1 MEETKEQQSLHRFL
15 QFGIYLSVALD
26 VLLFV
31 YAYKITDNATSVH
44 YGLSH
49 FLERM
54 ARMII
59 YNHPLNSKLFTL
71 ILICL
76 VSVGTLSRKKK
87 DLNPKNS
94 IVYPLTAGLL
104 IFIGGLWF
112 YEKTAGVLL
121 PYTNWYDIGYIASAF
136 LGAILIH
143 VAMDNVSKIISSNLG
158 KDKWNV
164 EGESFMQA
172 TKPKITPYAV
182 NIPTLFYYK
191 KKVRKGYIVLENVFR
206 GTLLCGVPG
215 SGKSFGVVMPVIRQF
230 LANGFTLCLYDFK
243 FPDLGK
249 VAYYHYLLAKQN
261 GKCKN
266 YEFHVV
272 NLSEPEKSR
281 RLNPWRS
288 AYLSTLADASET
300 AEGLV
305 EAMKKGDKS
314 GGSDQFFTQS
324 AINFLA
330 SCIYFFSKYNGGQY
344 SSFPHVLAFL
354 NLSYED
360 IFSTL
365 FSNKELASLL
375 SPFMTAYKARAFDQ
389 LEGQVGTLKIFISR
403 LATKETFW
411 VFSGD
416 DFDLKISDPA
426 HPGVLVL
433 ANDPNTQSINSACYS
448 VILNRITRLVNSR
461 GNIPVGLVI
470 DEAPTL
476 YCHKIENLIAQARS
490 NLTAVLLGL
499 QELPQ
504 LKQQYGKET
513 AATITAVVGN
523 VLSGSVRN
531 KETLEWLERLFGK
544 VKQVG
549 ESLSIDRT
557 KTSVSL
563 NEKLEPLIPAGKI
576 ASLKAGEMVGILAA
590 DAVEKFTGQ
599 YETSAVNCRIN
610 LDLKAIKK
618 EEQAYRELPVYY
630 DFKGRKEEVLLQ
642 NFNKINSE
650 VQEMVRQFKPMA
662 APQPAPT
669 SKGSMKPGF
678 KK

>member
-15 QFGIYLSVALD
+15 QFGIYLSVVLD

-31 YAYKITDNATSVH
+31 YAREITGTAISEH

-49 FLERM
+49 FLARM
-54 ARMII
+54 AKIII
-59 YNHPLNSKLFTL
+59 YKDPLNSKLFTL

-87 DLNPKNS
+87 DLNPKNA
-94 IVYPLTAGLL
+94 IVYPLAAGLL

-112 YEKTAGVLL
+112 YEKTGEIVF
-121 PYTNWYDIGYIASAF
+121 PHTNWYDIGYITSAF
-136 LGAILIH
+136 FGAILVHI
-143 VAMDNVSKIISSNLG
+143 AMDNVSKIISSNLG

-172 TKPKITPYAV
+172 TKPKLTPYAV

-281 RLNPWRS
+281 RLNPWRA

-426 HPGVLVL
+426 HPSVLVL

-599 YETSAVNCRIN
+599 YETSAINCRIN
-610 LDLKAIKK
+610 LYLKAIKK

-630 DFKGRKEEVLLQ
+630 DFKGRKEAVLLQ

-650 VQEMVRQFKPMA
+650 VQEMIRQFKPTV
-662 APQPAPT
+662 APQPAPI
-669 SKGSMKPGF
+669 SKGSMKPSF

>member
-15 QFGIYLSVALD
+15 QFGIYLSVVLD

-31 YAYKITDNATSVH
+31 YARKITGTPISEH

-54 ARMII
+54 AKIII
-59 YNHPLNSKLFTL
+59 YKDPLNSKLFIL

-94 IVYPLTAGLL
+94 IVYPLAGGLL

-112 YEKTAGVLL
+112 YEKTGGIVF
-121 PYTNWYDIGYIASAF
+121 PHTNWYDIGYITFAF

-143 VAMDNVSKIISSNLG
+143 IAMDNVSKIISSNLG

-172 TKPKITPYAV
+172 TKPKFTPYAV

-206 GTLLCGVPG
+206 GTLICGVPG

-272 NLSEPEKSR
+272 NLSEPERSR
-281 RLNPWRS
+281 RLNPWRA

-330 SCIYFFSKYNGGQY
+330 SCIYFFSKHNGGEY

-642 NFNKINSE
+642 NFNKINRE

-662 APQPAPT
+662 AAQPTPT

>member
-31 YAYKITDNATSVH
+31 YAYKITDKATSVH

-112 YEKTAGVLL
+112 YGKTAGVPL
-121 PYTNWYDIGYIASAF
+121 PYTNWYDIGYIVSAF

-272 NLSEPEKSR
+272 NLSEPERSR
-281 RLNPWRS
+281 RLNPWRA

>member
-15 QFGIYLSVALD
+15 QFGIYLSVVLD

-31 YAYKITDNATSVH
+31 YAREITGTAISEH

-49 FLERM
+49 FLARM
-54 ARMII
+54 AKIII
-59 YNHPLNSKLFTL
+59 YKDPLNSKLFTL

-87 DLNPKNS
+87 DLNPKNA
-94 IVYPLTAGLL
+94 IVYPLAAGLL

-112 YEKTAGVLL
+112 YEKTGEIVF
-121 PYTNWYDIGYIASAF
+121 PHTNWYDIGYITSAF
-136 LGAILIH
+136 FGAILVHI
-143 VAMDNVSKIISSNLG
+143 AMDNVSKIISSNLG

-172 TKPKITPYAV
+172 TKPKLTPYAV

-281 RLNPWRS
+281 RLNPWRA

-426 HPGVLVL
+426 HPSVLVL

-599 YETSAVNCRIN
+599 YETSAINCRIN

-630 DFKGRKEEVLLQ
+630 DFKGRKEAVLLQ

-650 VQEMVRQFKPMA
+650 VQEMIRQFKPTV
-662 APQPAPT
+662 APQPAPI
-669 SKGSMKPGF
+669 SKGSMKPSF

>member
-15 QFGIYLSVALD
+15 QFCIYLSIAID
-26 VLLFV
+26 ILLFV
-31 YAYKITDNATSVH
+31 YAPKLTGSEISER
-44 YGLSH
+44 YGFSH
-49 FLERM
+49 LLERF
-54 ARMII
+54 ARIVV
-59 YNHPLNSKLFTL
+59 YRHPLHSKIFTL

-94 IVYPLTAGLL
+94 IVYPLAAGLL
-104 IFIGGLWF
+104 VFIGGLWF
-112 YEKTAGVLL
+112 YGKIGGAVFT
-121 PYTNWYDIGYIASAF
+121 YTSWYDMGYISSAF
-136 LGAILIH
+136 TGAILIH
-143 VAMDNVSKIISSNLG
+143 AAMDNVSKIISSNLG

-164 EGESFMQA
+164 EGESFMQP
-172 TKPKITPYAV
+172 TKPKVTQYAV
-182 NIPTLFYYK
+182 NIPMLFYYK
-191 KKVRKGYIVLENVFR
+191 KKVHKGYIVLENVFR

-230 LANGFTLCLYDFK
+230 MALEFTLCLYDFK

-249 VAYYHYLLAKQN
+249 VAYYHYLLAKQK
-261 GKCKN
+261 GKCRN

-272 NLSEPEKSR
+272 NLNEPEKSR
-281 RLNPWRS
+281 RVNPWR
-288 AYLSTLADASET
+288 ATYLSTLADASET

-403 LATKETFW
+403 MATKETFW

-426 HPGVLVL
+426 HPGVLVM

-544 VKQVG
+544 VKQIG

-563 NEKLEPLIPAGKI
+563 NEKLEPLIPVGKI

-590 DAVEKFTGQ
+590 DAVEEFTGK

-618 EEQAYRELPVYY
+618 EGQAYRELPVYY
-630 DFKGRKEEVLLQ
+630 DFKGRKEEILLQ
-642 NFNKINSE
+642 NFNRINSE
-650 VQEMVRQFKPMA
+650 VQEMIIQFKTVT
-662 APQPAPT
+662 PQSPAPL
-669 SKGSMKPGF
+669 SKGSMKPSF

>member
-15 QFGIYLSVALD
+15 QFGIYLSITIDILM
-26 VLLFV
+26 FV
-31 YAYKITDNATSVH
+31 YARKLTGTEISEH

-54 ARMII
+54 ARIII
-59 YNHPLNSKLFTL
+59 YKDPLYSKLFTL
-71 ILICL
+71 MLICL

-94 IVYPLTAGLL
+94 IVYPLTAGLS
-104 IFIGGLWF
+104 IFVGGLWF
-112 YEKTAGVLL
+112 YGKIGGTVFNH
-121 PYTNWYDIGYIASAF
+121 TSWYDIGYITSAF

-191 KKVRKGYIVLENVFR
+191 KKVRRGFIVLENVFR

-215 SGKSFGVVMPVIRQF
+215 SGKSFGIVMPVIRQF
-230 LANGFTLCLYDFK
+230 MALEFTLCLYDFK

-249 VAYYHYLLAKQN
+249 VAYYHYLLAKQK

-281 RLNPWRS
+281 RVNPWRA
-288 AYLSTLADASET
+288 AYLCTLADASET

-461 GNIPVGLVI
+461 GNIPIGLVI

-544 VKQVG
+544 VKQMG

-557 KTSVSL
+557 KTSISL

-590 DAVEKFTGQ
+590 DAVEKFTGKH
-599 YETSAVNCRIN
+599 ETSAVNCRIN
-610 LDLKAIKK
+610 LNLKAIKK

-630 DFKGRKEEVLLQ
+630 DFKGRKEEILLQ
-642 NFNKINSE
+642 NFNRINSE
-650 VQEMVRQFKPMA
+650 VQEMIRQFRPVT
-662 APQPAPT
+662 APSPAPL

>member
-31 YAYKITDNATSVH
+31 YAHKITDSATSEH

-54 ARMII
+54 ARIII

-112 YEKTAGVLL
+112 YGKTAGGPLL
-121 PYTNWYDIGYIASAF
+121 YTNWYDIGYIASAF

-206 GTLLCGVPG
+206 GTLICGVPG

-281 RLNPWRS
+281 RLNPWRA

-365 FSNKELASLL
+365 FSNRELASLL

-433 ANDPNTQSINSACYS
+433 ANDPNTQNINSACYS

-650 VQEMVRQFKPMA
+650 VQEMVSQFKPMA
-662 APQPAPT
+662 TPQPAPT

>member
-15 QFGIYLSVALD
+15 QFGIYLSVVFD

-31 YAYKITDNATSVH
+31 YARKIIGTAISEH

-54 ARMII
+54 AKIII
-59 YNHPLNSKLFTL
+59 YKDPLNSKVFTL
-71 ILICL
+71 ILIFL

-87 DLNPKNS
+87 DLNPKNA
-94 IVYPLTAGLL
+94 IVYPLAAGLL

-112 YEKTAGVLL
+112 HEKTGRIVF
-121 PYTNWYDIGYIASAF
+121 PYTNWYDIGYITSAF
-136 LGAILIH
+136 FGAILVHI
-143 VAMDNVSKIISSNLG
+143 AMDNVSKIISSNLG

-172 TKPKITPYAV
+172 TRPKITPYAV

-281 RLNPWRS
+281 RLNPWRA

-426 HPGVLVL
+426 HPAVLVL

-490 NLTAVLLGL
+490 NLTAILLGL

-650 VQEMVRQFKPMA
+650 VQVMVRQFKPMA